1 MFSTLFSTTLLLL
14 SVLQVVLADFP
25 VNGPAI
31 TQCKDAKITWDKT
44 KGPYNVIVVHS
55 NDMCG
60 DPIADLGDHSQNHMT
75 WHKVPLIAGDRVV
88 ISVEDS
94 TGDEGWTGTLTVLPS
109 DDTSC
114 LSDSQRANVSASHA
128 AAAAAS
134 TTASSTLVVP
144 PAQTS
149 GAKAAGAANAGLNPL
164 DSSAQHSMSKTSTPV
179 LWITALFAL
188 LSLSL

>member
-31 TQCKDAKITWDKT
+31 TQCKDAKITWQKT
-44 KGPYNVIVVHS
+44 KAPYNVIIVHS

-75 WHKVPLIAGDRVV
+75 WHKVPLVAGERVV
-88 ISVEDS
+88 VSVEDS
-94 TGDEGWTGTLTVLPS
+94 AGDEGWTGTLTVLPS
-109 DDTSC
+109 NDTSC
-114 LSDSQRANVSASHA
+114 LPESKRPNATASSAAANV
-128 AAAAAS
+128 
-134 TTASSTLVVP
+134 ASSTLVVP
-144 PAQTS
+144 PSQTS